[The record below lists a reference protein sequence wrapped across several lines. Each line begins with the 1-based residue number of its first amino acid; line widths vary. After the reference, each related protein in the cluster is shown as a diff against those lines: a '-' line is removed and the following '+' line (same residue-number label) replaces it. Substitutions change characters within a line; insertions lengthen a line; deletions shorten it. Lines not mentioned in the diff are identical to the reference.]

1 MQFLHSSLIE
11 AAPEVRQALTQWE
24 SDRHSEFGKQH
35 LAMPVGGEVRNGL
48 AETEVVRSCKKRYRF
63 ISYSIGSRCFG
74 VWRYYANIMT
84 KIILMFC

>member
-1 MQFLHSSLIE
+1 MQFLHSSSIE
-11 AAPEVRQALTQWE
+11 AAPEVRQALTQCE

-74 VWRYYANIMT
+74 VGDIMD
-84 KIILMFC
+84 KNNLEI

>member
-63 ISYSIGSRCFG
+63 ISYSIGCRCFG
-74 VWRYYANIMT
+74 VGDIMD
-84 KIILMFC
+84 KNNFGMFC